1 MRLVKL
7 SLILGAA
14 VLFAPPALAC
24 VNVAFTGPTE
34 VSGWNPLTGGTG
46 VATFTATATRMSSTT
61 RSARIIFRDGDSGT
75 TFLGPNGSPNGP
87 RYEIKDPGGVIV
99 SAPVSTAPLNTGPGP
114 HFSWGN
120 NTTTDVS
127 GPINFTISVLPN
139 SSNQDFVGG
148 TPYSEALTYSIQCFL
163 NNNNPQNP
171 AITGSAPTI
180 SLTVPRVI
188 SLTSASAAAINFG
201 NFTST
206 SDTVN
211 IMLKSTSTVNVS
223 VNTLFG
229 SSSTNQMVL
238 SGASMPYATNATIP
252 YSMTLNG
259 AAVFKGSLR
268 PNQTRGGQIGA
279 TYPLV
284 LTLPGQ
290 PSGKIAGNYSDTITL
305 TLTPGI

>member
-1 MRLVKL
+1 MELDD
-7 SLILGAA
+7 SLGHHAHGQQQGAGA
-14 VLFAPPALAC
+14 E
-24 VNVAFTGPTE
+24 NQEHG
-34 VSGWNPLTGGTG
+34 
-46 VATFTATATRMSSTT
+46 
-61 RSARIIFRDGDSGT
+61 
-75 TFLGPNGSPNGP
+75 
-87 RYEIKDPGGVIV
+87 IKDPAGVIV
-99 SAPVSTAPLNTGPGP
+99 SAPASTTPSTTGPGP

-120 NTTTDVS
+120 NS
-127 GPINFTISVLPN
+127 SSNISNPITFTVFVLPN

-148 TPYSEALTYSIQCFL
+148 ITYLEALKYSIQCYL
-163 NNNNPQNP
+163 GNGNAQSSN
-171 AITGSAPTI
+171 ATVAAPTI

-211 IMLKSTSTVNVS
+211 IMLKSTSSVNVS

-259 AAVFKGSLR
+259 AAVFKGSVR
-268 PNQTRGGQIGA
+268 PNQTRGGQNGT